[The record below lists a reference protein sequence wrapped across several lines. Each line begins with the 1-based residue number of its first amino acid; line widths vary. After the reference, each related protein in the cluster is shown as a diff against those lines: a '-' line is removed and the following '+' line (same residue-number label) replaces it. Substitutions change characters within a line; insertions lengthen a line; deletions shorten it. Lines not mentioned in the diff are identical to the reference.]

1 MKTKS
6 TFKSVLVI
14 LSLVLISFSAISQ
27 TATWNGSVD
36 NNWQNASNWDILT
49 VPDMNYDVVIPN
61 TYTNK
66 LIINNINSAKSMQI
80 NTGAEVEF
88 VFSGSVAIV
97 GNFYVY
103 GTLKMTNGSATVFGD
118 GHLYSNATLIIAQGA
133 LSATTCICDT
143 LSTVIYDKENPN
155 IYAWEYGDL
164 IVQGSGIANITGTYA
179 NPTICDKLT
188 LNIPIQIDENRAL
201 EVQTEIINNTVGEGI
216 IINAGTSGTGALIHS
231 AGDIQSSVSL
241 PGTGTKSN
249 QWHYISSPINSAPV
263 SALNGDATYI
273 WDQYTTWGGIGDY
286 SPWVQVNSGYM
297 QVTRGYAAHTNPY
310 SITFY
315 GYLNYANYIMTMGNS
330 NSGNADY
337 QGWNL
342 IGNPY
347 AAPVDWDLVVAD
359 ASFSNNIESA
369 IYFMDDDDQTGSI
382 SNYRYYVATTAGNYG
397 IGTQDATSII
407 PVCQAF
413 FVKTSTDGATFLLKR
428 NHRRFANNSF
438 YKNAIQNPV
447 IRLSISG
454 NNNTDQLI
462 LRVVENST
470 DGFDAQFD
478 ARKLFPD
485 NDDIPMI
492 FSTDLSNDPNMAIN
506 SIPKINSKTRLF
518 IGIKA
523 AAGTY
528 TISLDELTIKDTQTA
543 ILIDHD
549 TKSYITLKN
558 NTTYKFDYDGGINT
572 ERFEIIFK
580 KKNTFTNDPDV
591 TNISTQTA
599 NIMTFPN
606 PATDYLQINL
616 NFNPDNTI
624 AELYTQTGV
633 LVITQEI
640 TDLETT
646 INTSNLTPGIYLLK
660 IRSDNRQS
668 IVKKIAVR

>member
-6 TFKSVLVI
+6 TFYSIVSILVFVFF
-14 LSLVLISFSAISQ
+14 SLSAISQ

-36 NNWQNASNWDILT
+36 NNWQNASNWDILS
-49 VPDMNYDVVIPN
+49 VPDMSYDVIVPN
-61 TYTNK
+61 SYSYK
-66 LIINNINSAKSMQI
+66 LIINNINSAKSMLI
-80 NTGAEVEF
+80 EAGAEVEF
-88 VFSGSVAIV
+88 VISGSVAIV
-97 GNFYVY
+97 GNFNVY
-103 GTLKMTNGSATVFGD
+103 GTLKMTNGSATVFGN
-118 GHLYSNATLIIAQGA
+118 GHLFANANLIIKDGA
-133 LSATTCICDT
+133 LSASNCICDT
-143 LSTVIYDKENPN
+143 LSTVIYEHENPE
-155 IYAWEYGDL
+155 IYAWDHGDMV
-164 IVQGSGIANITGTYA
+164 VQGSGIATITGTYT
-179 NPTICDKLT
+179 NPTICDNLT
-188 LNIPIQIDENRAL
+188 LNIPLQIDENKAL
-201 EVQTEIINNTVGEGI
+201 EVQTEIFNNSGGEGI
-216 IINAGTSGTGALIHS
+216 IINAGTTGTGALIHS
-231 AGDIQSSVSL
+231 AGDIESSVSL
-241 PGTGTKSN
+241 PGTGSKSN
-249 QWHYISSPINSAPV
+249 QWHYISSPITSAPV
-263 SALNGDATYI
+263 SALNGDVTYI
-273 WDQYTTWGGIGDY
+273 WDQNETWGGVGDY
-286 SPWVQVNSGYM
+286 TPWVQVNSGYM
-297 QVTRGYAAHTNPY
+297 QVTRGYASYTNPY

-359 ASFSNNIESA
+359 ASFSEDIESA
-369 IYFMDDDDQTGSI
+369 IYFMDDDDQTGST

-407 PVCQAF
+407 PVCQGF
-413 FVKTSTDGATFLLKR
+413 FVKSNADDATFLLKR

-438 YKNAIQNPV
+438 YKNCKQNPV
-447 IRLSISG
+447 IRISING

-462 LRVVENST
+462 FRVVENST
-470 DGFDAQFD
+470 DGFDTQFD

-492 FSTDLSNDPNMAIN
+492 FSTDFSNDPNMAIN
-506 SIPKINSKTRLF
+506 SIPEINSKTSLF

-523 AAGTY
+523 SAGTY
-528 TISLDELTIKDTQTA
+528 TISLDELTIKNTQTA
-543 ILIDHD
+543 ILIDHEA
-549 TKSYITLKN
+549 KSYVTLN
-558 NTTYKFDYDGGINT
+558 NNSSYEFIYKGGINT

-580 KKNTFTNDPDV
+580 EKNIFTNDNSI
-591 TNISTQTA
+591 TNMTTPTA
-599 NIMTFPN
+599 NITTYPN

-646 INTSNLTPGIYLLK
+646 INTSNLISGIYFLK
-660 IRSDNRQS
+660 IRSNNRQS